1 MVTPMSSNEPAPH
14 KTSIPTSEKP
24 IWVTPNEAIRISGIK
39 RTLLY
44 ELIAKGTLKSIK
56 LGGKRLISYASI
68 EALGE

>member
-1 MVTPMSSNEPAPH
+1 MIHPD
-14 KTSIPTSEKP
+14 KRRSELRHATETRKP
-24 IWVTPNEAIRISGIK
+24 VWVTPNEAIRISGIG

-44 ELIAKGTLKSIK
+44 ELIAKGTLRSIR